1 MSRAQ
6 VRVSRASALDER
18 DVVIVAAVRTP
29 VGKFRG
35 SLAGVRADHLGAHV
49 LEALVR
55 RAGIAPEQVDDVVFG
70 CVTQIGE
77 QSANIART
85 ALLGA
90 GWPVSVP
97 GLTIDRKCGSGEE
110 AVHVATGLI
119 ACGAADIVVA
129 GGAENMS
136 RVPMGSN
143 RDLHGAAFGHLASQR
158 HELTGQGEAA
168 ERLCDHWGLTR
179 VELDAYAVESHRRA
193 AHAATQGWF
202 RDEIEPLSAARL
214 RELREPGL
222 EGEPVDVLADET
234 IRPGTAAEKLA
245 TLKTSFRPDGRLT
258 AGNSSQIS
266 DGAAVLLLMSAGKAA
281 ELGLRARARVRAV
294 CTVGSDPTLMLTGP
308 IAATHKVLSRAGVGL
323 EEVDLFEVNEA
334 FAPVP
339 LVWMREVGVSA
350 ERLNVNG
357 GAIALG
363 HPLGASG
370 ARIMTSML
378 HELERRGGRYAMQA
392 ICCAGGM
399 GTATLI
405 ERLEA

>member
-1 MSRAQ
+1 MI
-6 VRVSRASALDER
+6 
-18 DVVIVAAVRTP
+18 DVVIVEAVRTP

-49 LEALVR
+49 LSEVVR
-55 RAGIAPEQVDDVVFG
+55 RAGIMPADVDDVIFG

-90 GWPVSVP
+90 GWPEAVP
-97 GLTIDRKCGSGEE
+97 GLTIDRKCGSGES
-110 AVHVATGLI
+110 AVHVAAGLI
-119 ACGAADIVVA
+119 AAGSAQVVVA

-143 RDLHGAAFGHLASQR
+143 RDLHGEAFGWMTSDR
-158 HELTGQGEAA
+158 YELTGQGEAA
-168 ERLCDHWGLTR
+168 ERLVDRWQLTR
-179 VELDAYAVESHRRA
+179 AELDAFAVESHRRA
-193 AHAATQGWF
+193 AAAASAGWF
-202 RDEIEPLSAARL
+202 EKEIAPVPVMAL
-214 RELREPGL
+214 RERAL
-222 EGEPVDVLADET
+222 EGEATQFGADET
-234 IRPGTAAEKLA
+234 IRPGTAVEKLA
-245 TLKTSFRPDGRLT
+245 TLKTSFRVDGRIT

-266 DGAAVLLLMSAGKAA
+266 DGAAVLLLMSAAA
-281 ELGLRARARVRAV
+281 ADRLRVRPRARVRAFT
-294 CTVGSDPTLMLTGP
+294 TVGSDPTLMLTGP
-308 IAATHKVLSRAGVGL
+308 IAATRRVLVQAKLGL
-323 EEVDLFEVNEA
+323 DDIDLFEVNEA

-339 LVWMREVGVSA
+339 IVWMREFGVPHDK
-350 ERLNVNG
+350 LNVNG

-378 HELERRGGRYAMQA
+378 HEMERRGVRYGLQA

-399 GTATLI
+399 GTATVI
-405 ERLEA
+405 ERL

>member
-1 MSRAQ
+1 MNA
-6 VRVSRASALDER
+6 AMR
-18 DVVIVAAVRTP
+18 DVVIVGAVRTP

-49 LEALVR
+49 LGELLQ
-55 RAGIAPEQVDDVVFG
+55 RAGVAPDAVEDVIFG

-90 GWPVSVP
+90 GWPETIP
-97 GLTIDRKCGSGEE
+97 GLTIDRKCGSGEV
-110 AVHVATGLI
+110 AVHLAAGLI
-119 ACGAADIVVA
+119 AAGSADVVVA

-143 RDLHGAAFGHLASQR
+143 RDLHGEAFGWMASEKY
-158 HELTGQGEAA
+158 ELTGQGEAA
-168 ERLCDHWGLTR
+168 ERLVDRWQLTR
-179 VELDAYAVESHRRA
+179 AELDAFSVESHRRA
-193 AHAATQGWF
+193 AAAASAGWF
-202 RDEIEPLSAARL
+202 KAEIAPVPVMAL
-214 RELREPGL
+214 REKAL
-222 EGEPVDVLADET
+222 EGDAPLFTADET

-245 TLKTSFRPDGRLT
+245 TLKTSFRTDPNNPGRIT

-266 DGAAVLLLMSAGKAA
+266 DGAAALLLMSAGAA
-281 ELGLRARARVRAV
+281 DRLRVRPRARVRAFT
-294 CTVGSDPTLMLTGP
+294 TVGSDPTLMLTGP
-308 IAATHKVLSRAGVGL
+308 IAATRRVLAQAGL
-323 EEVDLFEVNEA
+323 TLADIDLFEVNEA

-339 LVWMREVGVSA
+339 LVWMRELGVPHDK
-350 ERLNVNG
+350 LNVNG

-370 ARIMTSML
+370 ARIMTSLL
-378 HELERRGGRYAMQA
+378 HEMERRGVRYGLQA

-399 GTATLI
+399 GTATII
-405 ERLEA
+405 ERLA

>member
-1 MSRAQ
+1 MT
-6 VRVSRASALDER
+6 
-18 DVVIVAAVRTP
+18 DVVIVEAVRTP
-29 VGKFRG
+29 IGKFRG

-49 LEALVR
+49 IGELVKR
-55 RAGIAPEQVDDVVFG
+55 VGLKTDVVDDVIFG

-85 ALLGA
+85 SLLGA
-90 GWPVSVP
+90 GWPATIP
-97 GLTIDRKCGSGEE
+97 GLTIDRKCGSGEA

-119 ACGAADIVVA
+119 SAGAADVVVA

-143 RDLHGAAFGHLASQR
+143 RDLHGEAFGWLARQYY
-158 HELTGQGEAA
+158 ELTGQGEAA
-168 ERLCDHWGLTR
+168 ERLVDRWRLTR
-179 VELDAYAVESHRRA
+179 EELDAYSVESHRRA
-193 AHAATQGWF
+193 AAAATAGWF
-202 RDEIEPLSAARL
+202 QKEITPVPVASL
-214 RELREPGL
+214 RETSL
-222 EGEPVDVLADET
+222 EGDAPLFAADET
-234 IRPGTAAEKLA
+234 IRPGTNADKLA
-245 TLKTSFRPDGRLT
+245 TLKTSFRADGRIT

-266 DGAAVLLLMSAGKAA
+266 DGAAVLLLMSEAA
-281 ELGLRARARVRAV
+281 ALRLGVRSRARIRAFT
-294 CTVGSDPTLMLTGP
+294 TVGSDPTLMLTGP
-308 IAATHKVLSRAGVGL
+308 VEATRKVLAKAGL
-323 EEVDLFEVNEA
+323 EIDDIDLFEVNEA

-339 LVWMREVGVSA
+339 IVWMHEIGVSH

-378 HELERRGGRYAMQA
+378 HELERRGARFGLQA

-399 GTATLI
+399 GTATVI
-405 ERLEA
+405 ERMH